1 MVSEA
6 QQRHESRRHLTQPMM
21 HRNQVILAHIG
32 LACMVAKRQS
42 LRGTEEFD
50 DLKQESTL
58 GLIAGVENFDHGR
71 GLKPSSYLIS
81 RANGQVLH
89 YRRDRATS
97 IRIPW
102 RLRDLYVRG
111 QRLQEQRQKMGLER
125 LSDDDLASSLNVS
138 MDRWQDAVFSQVNT
152 KVLSL
157 DDDELERIDFKRDDN
172 HLEWLRNVLP
182 NLSKNHRALLMAHL
196 VDGMSIKQLALI
208 MQITPTCVRERLRAS
223 IKLLKKWAEL
233 DGLLLKFQG

>member
-6 QQRHESRRHLTQPMM
+6 QQRHESRRQLTKPMM
-21 HRNQVILAHIG
+21 HRNQMILSHIG
-32 LACMVAKRQS
+32 LACVVARRQS
-42 LRGTEEFD
+42 LRGPEEFD
-50 DLKQESTL
+50 DLEQESTL
-58 GLIAGVENFDHGR
+58 GLIVGVENFDHGR
-71 GLKPSSYLIS
+71 GVKPSSYLIS

>member
-21 HRNQVILAHIG
+21 HRNQMILEHIG
-32 LACMVAKRQS
+32 LACMVARRQS
-42 LRGTEEFD
+42 LRGPEEFD
-50 DLKQESTL
+50 DLEQESTL
-58 GLIAGVENFDHGR
+58 GLIVGVENFDHGR

-97 IRIPW
+97 MRIPW

-111 QRLQEQRQKMGLER
+111 QRLEEKRQKMGLER
-125 LSDDDLASSLNVS
+125 LSDVDLAASLNVS
-138 MDRWQDAVFSQVNT
+138 LDRWQDAIYSQVNT
-152 KVLSL
+152 KVLPL
-157 DDDELERIDFKRDDN
+157 DNDELEHIDFKRDDK

-182 NLSKNHRALLMAHL
+182 NLSKNHRALLLAHL
-196 VDGMSIKQLALI
+196 VDGMSIKQLALK
-208 MQITPTCVRERLRAS
+208 MQITPTCVRERLRTS
-223 IKLLKKWAEL
+223 IKQLKKWAEL
-233 DGLLLKFQG
+233 DGLLVKFQS

>member
-6 QQRHESRRHLTQPMM
+6 QQRHESRRRLSKPMM
-21 HRNQVILAHIG
+21 QRNQMILENIG
-32 LACMVAKRQS
+32 LACMLARRQS
-42 LRGTEEFD
+42 LRGPEEFE
-50 DLKQESTL
+50 DLEQESIL
-58 GLIAGVENFDHGR
+58 GLIVGVENFDHLR

-81 RANGQVLH
+81 RAKGQVLH

-111 QRLQEQRQKMGLER
+111 QRLQEQRQKKGLER
-125 LSDDDLASSLNVS
+125 LSDVDLAASLNVS
-138 MDRWQDAVFSQVNT
+138 LDRWQDAVFSQVST
-152 KVLSL
+152 KILPL
-157 DDDELERIDFKRDDN
+157 NDDELERIDIKSNDKN
-172 HLEWLRNVLP
+172 LEWLRNVLP
-182 NLSKNHRALLMAHL
+182 NLSKNYRDLLLAHL

-208 MQITPTCVRERLRAS
+208 MQITPTCVRKRLKIS

>member
-6 QQRHESRRHLTQPMM
+6 QQRHESRRQLTKPVM
-21 HRNQVILAHIG
+21 HRNQMILSHIG
-32 LACMVAKRQS
+32 LACMVARRQS
-42 LRGTEEFD
+42 LRGPEEFD
-50 DLKQESTL
+50 DLEQESTL
-58 GLIAGVENFDHGR
+58 GLIVGVENFDHGR
-71 GLKPSSYLIS
+71 GVKPSSYLIS

-208 MQITPTCVRERLRAS
+208 MQITPTCVRKRQRAS

>member
-6 QQRHESRRHLTQPMM
+6 QQRQESRRHLSKPIMQ
-21 HRNQVILAHIG
+21 RNQMILEHIG
-32 LACMVAKRQS
+32 LACTVARRQS
-42 LRGTEEFD
+42 LRGPEEFE

-58 GLIAGVENFDHGR
+58 GLIVGVENFDHVR
-71 GLKPSSYLIS
+71 GVKPSSYLIS

-111 QRLQEQRQKMGLER
+111 QYLQEQRQKLGLER
-125 LSDDDLASSLNVS
+125 LSDVDLSASLNVS
-138 MDRWQDAVFSQVNT
+138 LDRWQDAVFSQVST
-152 KVLSL
+152 KVIPMN
-157 DDDELERIDFKRDDN
+157 DDELERIDLKTDDK

-182 NLSKNHRALLMAHL
+182 NLRKNYRDLLLAHL
-196 VDGMSIKQLALI
+196 VDGMSIKQLASI
-208 MQITPTCVRERLRAS
+208 MQITPTCVRKRLRIS
-223 IKLLKKWAEL
+223 IELLKKWAEL
-233 DGLLLKFQG
+233 DGLLLTFQV